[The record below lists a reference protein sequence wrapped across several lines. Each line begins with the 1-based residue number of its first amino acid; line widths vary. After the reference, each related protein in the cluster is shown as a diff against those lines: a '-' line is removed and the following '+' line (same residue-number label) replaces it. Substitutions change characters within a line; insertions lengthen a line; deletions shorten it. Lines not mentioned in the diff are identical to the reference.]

1 MSDKEISDE
10 EVKSEPQQE
19 TKLKKESSY
28 TYWVNNDPNFFKDAP
43 KPDIKPKPV
52 DPTSLPQPVEVKDNG
67 KHEHS
72 AWNTAGTWEEKRL
85 DTSKIFNALE
95 NKLLNQTVA
104 NGKAKIVKVAK
115 CEGEAKLIVSRG
127 KKRLGYSLT
136 IKYRVEG
143 TDSKAEPKPQTSI
156 TLKEFLDDGDY
167 EADIGSEDED
177 EKIGDSLR
185 SSLSNIAQ
193 ATYDAINTLKETL

>member
-1 MSDKEISDE
+1 MSDKENSEE
-10 EVKSEPQQE
+10 EVKAVPTQD

-28 TYWVNNDPNFFKDAP
+28 TYWVNNDPNFFKDGL

-52 DPTSLPQPVEVKDNG
+52 DVTSLPQPVEVKDNG

-72 AWNTAGTWEEKRL
+72 AWNTAGTWEEKHL
-85 DTSKIFNALE
+85 DIAKILKVLESKLI
-95 NKLLNQTVA
+95 NQSIA
-104 NGKAKIVKVAK
+104 NGKAKIVKVSK
-115 CEGEAKLIVSRG
+115 CEGESKLIVSRG
-127 KKRLGYSLT
+127 KKFLGYHLT

-143 TDSKAEPKPQTSI
+143 TEAKTEPKPQTTV
-156 TLKEFLDDGDY
+156 TLKDFQDDGDY

-177 EKIGDSLR
+177 QKIKDTVR
-185 SSLSNIAQ
+185 SAISNVAQ